1 MSDIVNEVTQDVAE
15 DTPST
20 PITKVSDITAQA
32 VADYL
37 RIAELTTADEDFIT
51 TTISVAIDYILKYT
65 GIADAEAL
73 DAYADMIIV
82 VFVLCQDMYDT
93 RALYVD
99 NSNVNRV
106 VENILGLHQRN
117 LL

>member
-1 MSDIVNEVTQDVAE
+1 MSAV
-15 DTPST
+15 
-20 PITKVSDITAQA
+20 TKVSDITAQS

-37 RIAELTTADEDFIT
+37 RIAELTESDEDFIT
-51 TTISVAIDYILKYT
+51 TCINVAIDYILKYT
-65 GIADAEAL
+65 GIKDAETL
-73 DAYADMIIV
+73 DNYNDMVIV
-82 VFVLCQDMYDT
+82 VYVLCQDMYDN
-93 RALYVD
+93 RAMYVD

>member
-1 MSDIVNEVTQDVAE
+1 MNA
-15 DTPST
+15 
-20 PITKVSDITAQA
+20 ITKVSEITAQD

-37 RIAELTTADEDFIT
+37 RIAELTEDDANYIT
-51 TTISVAIDYILKYT
+51 SIIGVAVDYILKYT
-65 GIADAEAL
+65 GIEDAATL
-73 DAYADMIIV
+73 DTYNDMVIV
-82 VFVLCQDMYDT
+82 VFVLCQDMYDN

>member
-1 MSDIVNEVTQDVAE
+1 MSAV
-15 DTPST
+15 
-20 PITKVSDITAQA
+20 TKVSDITAQN

-37 RIAELTTADEDFIT
+37 RIAELTNEDTDFIT
-51 TTISVAIDYILKYT
+51 SCINVAKDYILKYT
-65 GIADAEAL
+65 GIENAEAL
-73 DAYADMIIV
+73 DAYNDMVIV
-82 VFVLCQDMYDT
+82 VYVLCQDMYDN

-99 NSNVNRV
+99 NSNVNKV

>member
-1 MSDIVNEVTQDVAE
+1 MNAIE
-15 DTPST
+15 
-20 PITKVSDITAQA
+20 KVSEITAQDIA
-32 VADYL
+32 EYL
-37 RIAELTTADEDFIT
+37 RIAELTQDDENFIT
-51 TTISVAIDYILKYT
+51 STISVAIDYILKYT
-65 GIADAEAL
+65 GIEDAETL
-73 DAYADMIIV
+73 DTYNDMVIV

>member
-1 MSDIVNEVTQDVAE
+1 MNA
-15 DTPST
+15 
-20 PITKVSDITAQA
+20 ITKVSEITAQDI
-32 VADYL
+32 ADYL
-37 RIAELTTADEDFIT
+37 RIAELTQDDENFIT
-51 TTISVAIDYILKYT
+51 STISVAIDYILKYT
-65 GIADAEAL
+65 GIEDAETL
-73 DAYADMIIV
+73 DTYNDMVIV

>member
-1 MSDIVNEVTQDVAE
+1 MNA
-15 DTPST
+15 
-20 PITKVSDITAQA
+20 ITKVSDITAQDI
-32 VADYL
+32 ADYL
-37 RIAELTTADEDFIT
+37 RIAELTQDDENFIT
-51 TTISVAIDYILKYT
+51 STISVAVDYILKYT
-65 GIADAEAL
+65 GIEDAETL
-73 DAYADMIIV
+73 DTYNDMVIV
-82 VFVLCQDMYDT
+82 VFVLCQDMYDN

>member
-1 MSDIVNEVTQDVAE
+1 MNAIE
-15 DTPST
+15 
-20 PITKVSDITAQA
+20 KVSDITAYD

-37 RIAELTTADEDFIT
+37 RLVEIDAAEINFINA
-51 TTISVAIDYILKYT
+51 TIDAAKDYILKYT
-65 GIADAEAL
+65 GIENAEAL
-73 DAYADMIIV
+73 DAYNDMVIV

-99 NSNVNRV
+99 NNNVNRV

>member
-1 MSDIVNEVTQDVAE
+1 MNA
-15 DTPST
+15 
-20 PITKVSDITAQA
+20 ITKVSEITAYD

-37 RIAELTTADEDFIT
+37 RLVEVDAAEINFINA
-51 TTISVAIDYILKYT
+51 TIDAAKDYILKYT
-65 GIADAEAL
+65 GIEDAEAL
-73 DAYADMIIV
+73 DAYNDMIIV

-99 NSNVNRV
+99 NNNVNRV

>member
-1 MSDIVNEVTQDVAE
+1 MSA
-15 DTPST
+15 
-20 PITKVSDITAQA
+20 ITKVSEITAQN

-37 RIAELTTADEDFIT
+37 RIAELTESDTDFIT
-51 TTISVAIDYILKYT
+51 TCISIAKDYILKYT
-65 GIADAEAL
+65 GIKDLATL
-73 DAYADMIIV
+73 DNYNDMVIV
-82 VFVLCQDMYDT
+82 VFVLCQDMYDN

-106 VENILGLHQRN
+106 VDTILGLHQRN

>member
-1 MSDIVNEVTQDVAE
+1 MNA
-15 DTPST
+15 
-20 PITKVSDITAQA
+20 ITKVSEITAQD

-37 RIAELTTADEDFIT
+37 RIAELTQDDENFIT
-51 TTISVAIDYILKYT
+51 STISVAIDYILKYT
-65 GIADAEAL
+65 GIADAETL
-73 DAYADMIIV
+73 DTYNDMVIV
-82 VFVLCQDMYDT
+82 VFVLCQDMYDN

-99 NSNVNRV
+99 NSNLNTV